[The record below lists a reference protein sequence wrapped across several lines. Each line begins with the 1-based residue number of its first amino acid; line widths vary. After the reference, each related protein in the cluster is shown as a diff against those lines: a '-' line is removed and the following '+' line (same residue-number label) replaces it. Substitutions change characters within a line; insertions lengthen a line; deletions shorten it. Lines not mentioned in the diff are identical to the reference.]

1 MSNKR
6 KSGRSKTAIR
16 TVEKALKLVTV
27 TLTVSPSK
35 FVDVL
40 TSNARAHRRST
51 QCDITADP
59 QQAQATLSKAEKGH
73 PPTLTLKGGGATL
86 CFQIASKDPKVQYY
100 PLGIAFRRRKSPVP
114 DNDPDDLLG
123 RKNFSFG
130 TMHLFGRSLYITD
143 HFKDCGPGD
152 RYKFS
157 VIIQRQH
164 DGAIGIIDPPLDH
177 EHGPK

>member
-1 MSNKR
+1 MSTAR
-6 KSGRSKTAIR
+6 KSVRSKAAVK
-16 TVEKALKLVTV
+16 TVERALKLVNV
-27 TLTVSPSK
+27 TLTISPSQ
-35 FVDVL
+35 FIDVL

-51 QCDITADP
+51 KCVMTVDP
-59 QQAQATLSKAEKGH
+59 HQAQLTLAKTEKGR
-73 PPTLTLKGGGATL
+73 PPALKLKGGGATF

-100 PLGIAFRRRKSPVP
+100 PLGIAFRRRRSPVP
-114 DNDPDDLLG
+114 DNDPDDILG

-157 VIIQRQH
+157 LIIQRQH
-164 DGAIGIIDPPLDH
+164 DGAIGIIDPPIDH
-177 EHGPK
+177 EH